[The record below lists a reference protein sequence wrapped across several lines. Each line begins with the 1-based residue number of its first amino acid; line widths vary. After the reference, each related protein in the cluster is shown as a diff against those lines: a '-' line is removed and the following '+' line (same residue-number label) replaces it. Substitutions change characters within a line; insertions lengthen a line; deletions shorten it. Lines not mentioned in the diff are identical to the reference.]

1 MSEPLALFLTWTCY
15 GTWLHG
21 DERGSVDDDHRV
33 CGSPFKLQD
42 TQRERDESR
51 RLRNPPVALD
61 AAARQIV
68 HATIVAHCAYRRWV
82 ILALNVRSNHV
93 HLVVEYG
100 GVPPETMLAQFKA
113 WTTRRLREA
122 RLFGPGAV
130 IWTHHGSTRYLWNR
144 EGTKAAVEYVTDAQG
159 VDLS

>member
-1 MSEPLALFLTWTCY
+1 MSEPLAFLLTWTCY

-33 CGSPFKLQD
+33 CGSRFKSPD

-51 RLRNPPVALD
+51 RLRHPPVALD

-68 HATIVAHCAYRRWV
+68 HATIVAHCAYRSWV

-93 HLVVEYG
+93 HLVVEYA
-100 GVPPETMLAQFKA
+100 GVRPETVMAQLKA
-113 WTTRRLREA
+113 WTTRRVREA
-122 RLFGPGAV
+122 SLFGPDAV
-130 IWTHHGSTRYLWNR
+130 IWTEHGSTRYLWNR
-144 EGTKAAVEYVTDAQG
+144 EGIKAAVEYVTDGQG
-159 VDLS
+159 ADLA